1 MDPVFTLQWP
11 EYLAAERLQSQ
22 FPKKDGYSVYIPLS
36 RQEKGVDIA
45 LLYRKGNLRK
55 TITFQVKA
63 SRTHLGSP
71 AKRGSAKERYKFY
84 TWFNRFDPPTD
95 ADYFLLVGLFA
106 PDTARTKR
114 VNRNWYSEC
123 ILMFTYA
130 EMKRLMGN
138 CLTVGGKPD
147 RMFGFKFNDLS
158 SIIYYRGDSKRRG
171 KDYSTCLLS
180 HRIHLIHD
188 TK

>member
-11 EYLAAERLQSQ
+11 EYLAAERLQSH
-22 FPKKDGYSVYIPLS
+22 FRKKDGYSVYIPLS

-45 LLYRKGNLRK
+45 LLYRKGSLRK
-55 TITFQVKA
+55 TITFQVKS

-71 AKRGSAKERYKFY
+71 AKRHSAKERYKFY
-84 TWFNRFDPPTD
+84 TWFNRFVPPAD

-106 PDTARTKR
+106 PDTGRTKR
-114 VNRNWYSEC
+114 VNCHWYSEC
-123 ILMFTYA
+123 ILLFSYA
-130 EMKRLMGN
+130 EMKRLMDN

-147 RMFGFKFNDLS
+147 KMFGFGFNDLS
-158 SIIYYRGDSKRRG
+158 SIIYTRGDSMRRG
-171 KDYSTCLLS
+171 EDYSTYLLS
-180 HRIHLIHD
+180 YRAPLIHD